1 LALAASPDPCAAPYE
16 IKHYARDPKTRLG
29 VDAAFSGKGLAA
41 VHPLAR
47 SPVLTDG
54 ELVISETGAIF
65 QYLLAHYGGVD
76 IAAKTQQA
84 QELSF
89 WLHFSEA
96 SFMLHLMPLHYAN
109 RAGVLTDDGSSACVL
124 RATRSDLQC

>member
-1 LALAASPDPCAAPYE
+1 M
-16 IKHYARDPKTRLG
+16 
-29 VDAAFSGKGLAA
+29 AFSGKGLAA

-109 RAGVLTDDGSSACVL
+109 RAGVLTDDGSSACVSCIADAAVL
-124 RATRSDLQC
+124 C